1 MKPLNLF
8 CLVLICA
15 VGGTCLSGVSLA
27 GSSECQDAISEYNSA
42 ISDVSTT
49 LRRYATCVSS
59 SNGHDDCSSEFR
71 RLKNA
76 QDSFETAVSNYSS
89 ECN

>member
-1 MKPLNLF
+1 MRILGMVALGAA
-8 CLVLICA
+8 A
-15 VGGTCLSGVSLA
+15 VWSAMPTTAMADCN
-27 GSSECQDAISEYNSA
+27 DATSAYNSA
-42 ISDVSTT
+42 ISDVSDAIK
-49 LRRYATCVSS
+49 RYTRCLSS

-76 QDSFETAVSNYSS
+76 QSDFETAVSQYEG